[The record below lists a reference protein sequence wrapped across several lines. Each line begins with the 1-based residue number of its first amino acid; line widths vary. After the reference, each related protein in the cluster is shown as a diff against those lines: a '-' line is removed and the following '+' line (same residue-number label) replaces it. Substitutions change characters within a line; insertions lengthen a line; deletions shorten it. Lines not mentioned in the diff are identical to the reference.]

1 MTHQTTDPS
10 PQQEQEQELELE
22 QKRTLELELELELE
36 QEESV
41 ATIDAILH
49 MPELAYALQ
58 RYLEPKHLVTAC
70 LVSKP
75 WSRVWTPF
83 LWQTLTLTQPHPVFR
98 AHTPRSTSSFAVSPA
113 QYHQDERYV
122 LSVECLSRFGHHV
135 RRLNASWLT
144 SHALLRLSI
153 HCVNLQQVKLAE
165 TAIPIRVL
173 QPMLRALTRL
183 RRLELD
189 LPFEE
194 LVEDEKDEED
204 ADPQPDAIINSSD
217 DSALLRTIETCAS
230 KRLEHLELI
239 FQRSVRMPVKALCSV
254 LSSHSA
260 LHTVKL
266 VDADIEDPKKKGG
279 KSKRNKKKKNNRTRS
294 GTASWLSTSGSSSS
308 VSSTSTSVSSTLTT
322 SASSSAS
329 EGEDESS
336 SAPTPV
342 TTMAI
347 ATAEEPFSLIF
358 LSITSSHTSN
368 ACLGYILGRCHH
380 LTALHLHSCDTIT
393 DDALEGIA
401 RSLRS
406 LTSISLSSCKQLT
419 STGLN
424 NFFKSTHQLVAHV
437 HLCDLAALHDETLE
451 IVALRHAHSLRKLA
465 IYFCAFVTDKGIKA
479 VLTACHE
486 LRVLGLQAYGMT
498 PTIFEEPWAC
508 RWTLEQLDL
517 QGVFKMAVDSPA
529 SGDGD
534 SNWNTTMGGSNSGS
548 NSNSN
553 SNTSNISSNVSM
565 GDFSATRVWRDR
577 QARIDAFEKTRLRLI
592 TLSNLKNLRLSAA
605 GIGKEVLEG
614 FGQHQRIEVLHLY
627 GLQSTQVDTLPW
639 TEIRTRYPFLRQVYC
654 GVIGV
659 LTKGIQDKLARL
671 HVELLASSSIPDL
684 AFENNFDD

>member
-58 RYLEPKHLVTAC
+58 RYLEPKHL
-70 LVSKP
+70 
-75 WSRVWTPF
+75 
-83 LWQTLTLTQPHPVFR
+83 
-98 AHTPRSTSSFAVSPA
+98 
-113 QYHQDERYV
+113 
-122 LSVECLSRFGHHV
+122 
-135 RRLNASWLT
+135 
-144 SHALLRLSI
+144 
-153 HCVNLQQVKLAE
+153 VKLAE

-336 SAPTPV
+336 SAPTP
-342 TTMAI
+342 
-347 ATAEEPFSLIF
+347 
-358 LSITSSHTSN
+358 
-368 ACLGYILGRCHH
+368 
-380 LTALHLHSCDTIT
+380 
-393 DDALEGIA
+393 
-401 RSLRS
+401 
-406 LTSISLSSCKQLT
+406 LT